1 MAYPRLLMDQVARW
15 LQARSPATLDALIAA
30 GLAILT
36 VALTPAVPVHHGYRQ
51 ADGLALVLA
60 ALASLVLVFRRR
72 LPLLTLAAS
81 LGAMLVYSGRGYEGG
96 PALLAPL
103 VALYT
108 LATLEGTERVARD
121 PRAPAQH

>member
-1 MAYPRLLMDQVARW
+1 MDQVARW